1 MNLNDLA
8 ILNIKGSDYHCII
21 SRFSK
26 SEAIKRNII
35 KHKNLLSHIKMGK
48 EILTFD
54 DIETEKE
61 IFFTSIKVLF
71 FKKM

>member
-1 MNLNDLA
+1 
-8 ILNIKGSDYHCII
+8 
-21 SRFSK
+21 
-26 SEAIKRNII
+26 
-35 KHKNLLSHIKMGK
+35 MGK